1 MDIFDDGLVSKLL
14 ETYQYVYLTELDHK
28 ENIRDISEGS
38 GIDWKD
44 CSYYPMWQR
53 SNKALSALEDL
64 IKNMLDK
71 DLNGSLLRSELEKH
85 RTFLLLQNKDISYV
99 EKILKL

>member
-1 MDIFDDGLVSKLL
+1 MDIFDDDIINKLL
-14 ETYQYVYLTELDHK
+14 ETYQYVYLTEFDHK

-38 GIDWKD
+38 GMDWKD

-64 IKNMLDK
+64 IKKQLPTDN
-71 DLNGSLLRSELEKH
+71 
-85 RTFLLLQNKDISYV
+85 NKVCNIIYN
-99 EKILKL
+99 ICI